1 MTVITAKQLRKNFK
15 QVVKTVSGGKKVT
28 LSYHKTLMTLQLA
41 DSQKEMTSLDKL
53 NDYLL
58 DRAHDT
64 FNPNENTPETD
75 NLKEYYKHQQ
85 LKKYEK

>member
-15 QVVKTVSGGKKVT
+15 QVVKTVSAGQKVT

-58 DRAHDT
+58 DRTHDT
-64 FNPNENTPETD
+64 FNPNEHTPESD

-85 LKKYEK
+85 LKKYEE